1 MTFTCDR
8 RAGRLSSVVIAAVLA
23 AGCLQRVPRAV
34 PGGPVQFD
42 RALMLNGHPLTLH
55 LASPPRTGVRR
66 LVMYATGDG
75 GWRGKDLD
83 TYRKLITWGYPT
95 VGFSSPDYLKH
106 LADGSET
113 TTPTRLAR
121 DFGAIIDF
129 AKASL
134 MLSSET
140 PVILVGVSR
149 GAGLAVVAAGQGAL
163 RAELGGVVA
172 VALTKEEEHVQRFRL
187 IRVHPGQ
194 PRVRTPVMIET
205 YEYLPRLG
213 AEPISV
219 IQSTHDSYLPADAA
233 RALFGPDTE
242 RRQFHAIEARDHS
255 FGDARAAMY
264 DAIQASLIWIDGLIR
279 DTARSQ

>member
-1 MTFTCDR
+1 MTRT
-8 RAGRLSSVVIAAVLA
+8 GRLRSSIIAAVLA
-23 AGCLQRVPRAV
+23 TGCLQRVPPVV
-34 PGGPVQFD
+34 PVAPAQFD
-42 RALMLNGHPLTLH
+42 RALLLNGHQLTLH
-55 LASPPRTGVRR
+55 LASPARTGVRR
-66 LVMYATGDG
+66 LLMYATGDG

-83 TYRKLITWGYPT
+83 TYRKLISWGYPT
-95 VGFSSPDYLKH
+95 VGFSSPDYLRH
-106 LADGSET
+106 LADGLET
-113 TTPTRLAR
+113 TTPVRLAR
-121 DFGAIIDF
+121 DFGAIMDF

-149 GAGLAVVAAGQGAL
+149 GAGLAVVAAGQGSL

-172 VALTKEEEHVQRFRL
+172 VALTKEEEHVRRL
-187 IRVHPGQ
+187 RRILVNPSRSQKRV
-194 PRVRTPVMIET
+194 PVMIET

-233 RALFGPDTE
+233 RALFGPDTK

-264 DAIQASLIWIDGLIR
+264 DAIQASLIWIDGLIPDR
-279 DTARSQ
+279 GRGQ

>member
-1 MTFTCDR
+1 MKFMRVWWT
-8 RAGRLSSVVIAAVLA
+8 GRLCSAIITAALA
-23 AGCLQRVPRAV
+23 GGCLQRVPPVV
-34 PGGPVQFD
+34 PGASVEFD
-42 RALMLNGHPLTLH
+42 RALALNGSQLTLH
-55 LASPPRTGVRR
+55 LARPARTGVRR
-66 LVMYATGDG
+66 LLMYATGDG

-83 TYRKLITWGYPT
+83 TYRKLISWGYPT

-106 LADGSET
+106 LAGGSET
-113 TTPTRLAR
+113 TTPSRLAR
-121 DFGAIIDF
+121 DFGVIIEF

-134 MLSSET
+134 MLSSEA

-163 RAELGGVVA
+163 RGELGGVVA
-172 VALTKEEEHVQRFRL
+172 VALTREEEHVRRL
-187 IRVHPGQ
+187 RRILVSPGQ
-194 PRVRTPVMIET
+194 SRERTPVVIET

-213 AEPISV
+213 TEPVSV

-233 RALFGPDTE
+233 RVLFGPDTA

-264 DAIQASLIWIDGLIR
+264 DAIQASLIWIDGLIPS
-279 DTARSQ
+279 TGQ

>member
-1 MTFTCDR
+1 MTHTR
-8 RAGRLSSVVIAAVLA
+8 RLCSAIIAAALA
-23 AGCLQRVPRAV
+23 AGCLQRVAPVV
-34 PGGPVQFD
+34 PVAPVEFD
-42 RALMLNGHPLTLH
+42 RALLLNGHRLTIH
-55 LASPPRTGVRR
+55 LASPARTGIRR
-66 LVMYATGDG
+66 LLMYATGDG

-83 TYRKLITWGYPT
+83 TYRKLISWGYPT
-95 VGFSSPDYLKH
+95 VGFSSPDYLNH

-129 AKASL
+129 ARASL

-163 RAELGGVVA
+163 RGELAGVVA
-172 VALTKEEEHVQRFRL
+172 VALTKEEEHVRRL
-187 IRVHPGQ
+187 RRILVNPAQSRE
-194 PRVRTPVMIET
+194 RTPVMIET

-213 AEPISV
+213 AEPVSV

-233 RALFGPDTE
+233 RVLFGPDTE

-255 FGDARAAMY
+255 FGEARATMY
-264 DAIQASLIWIDGLIR
+264 DAIHASLIWIEGLIP
-279 DTARSQ
+279 DTGRRQ

>member
-1 MTFTCDR
+1 MTHM
-8 RAGRLSSVVIAAVLA
+8 GRLCLAIMATALAV
-23 AGCLQRVPRAV
+23 GCLQRVPPVV
-34 PGGPVQFD
+34 PVAPAQFD
-42 RALMLNGHPLTLH
+42 RPLLLNGHRLTIH
-55 LASPPRTGVRR
+55 LASPARTGIRR
-66 LVMYATGDG
+66 LLMYATGDG

-83 TYRKLITWGYPT
+83 TYRKLISWGYPT
-95 VGFSSPDYLKH
+95 VGFSSPDYLSH
-106 LADGSET
+106 LADGAET
-113 TTPTRLAR
+113 TTANRLAR

-163 RAELGGVVA
+163 RGELAGVVA
-172 VALTKEEEHVQRFRL
+172 VALTKEEEHVRRL
-187 IRVHPGQ
+187 RRILVNPAQSRE
-194 PRVRTPVMIET
+194 RTPVVIET

-213 AEPISV
+213 AEPVSV

-233 RALFGPDTE
+233 RVLFGPDTE

-255 FGDARAAMY
+255 CTR
-264 DAIQASLIWIDGLIR
+264 R
-279 DTARSQ
+279 RPR